1 MTFAELLGDQLSETL
16 CCTGAVPDP
25 LTAIAI
31 GEAVALLANARLAA
45 TLPDALGVNVTVN
58 ALLVP
63 AEIVNGKLTPLTVNS
78 GSEVPMEETVT
89 ELPDALRLAVWL
101 VLVPTTTEPKLTE
114 PGATDNWPCVAS
126 LPDSGMLT
134 VELLA
139 FDRTLRLPE
148 ALPAVVGVNV
158 TLNV

>member
-1 MTFAELLGDQLSETL
+1 MVVPPAAVEVNVVLVSMGPLPADFPWPIVIAQHMPASF
-16 CCTGAVPDP
+16 TGA
-25 LTAIAI
+25 
-31 GEAVALLANARLAA
+31 LARRL
-45 TLPDALGVNVTVN
+45 D
-58 ALLVP
+58 
-63 AEIVNGKLTPLTVNS
+63 KLTPLTVNS

-89 ELPDALRLAVWL
+89 ELPDAVRLAVWL

-134 VELLA
+134 VGLLA

-148 ALPAVVGVNV
+148 ALPDVVGVNV

>member
-1 MTFAELLGDQLSETL
+1 M
-16 CCTGAVPDP
+16 
-25 LTAIAI
+25 
-31 GEAVALLANARLAA
+31 
-45 TLPDALGVNVTVN
+45 NVTVN

-63 AEIVNGKLTPLTVNS
+63 AEIVKGKLTPLTVNS

-101 VLVPTTTEPKLTE
+101 VLFPTTTEPKLTE
-114 PGATDNWPCVAS
+114 PGATDNWPGVAS

-139 FDRTLRLPE
+139 FDRTLRVPE
-148 ALPAVVGVNV
+148 AVPDVVGVNV